1 MGENI
6 QTEIIKEGTTQ
17 IMVPVFERGNYT
29 PSKTPVFYNPKMELS
44 RDISIACIA
53 AFASEQDSYVDA
65 LGATGI
71 RGVRVANELCLDTTI
86 NDWNF
91 KAYELIVKN
100 IGLNKL
106 DAKAERK
113 NANVLLSESRFDIVD
128 IDPFGSPAPF
138 LDSACRSADKMLCIT
153 ATDTAPLC
161 GAHKSSGIRKYG
173 ASPLKTEY
181 HAEMG
186 IRILLGAIARNL
198 AKYDKSMNSLLAHAT
213 DHYYRAYVS
222 LKKGASN
229 ANNMI
234 KQMGFI
240 YHCLSCGQR
249 GWNSGLAIHMVRDC
263 PNCRSS
269 TSLAGPL
276 WLGSLHDKKFCKLV
290 LDELKTRD
298 LGAKEQ
304 ALKIVRL
311 CGDELEIPTCYDQHK
326 FCKAL
331 RITPPTIDETILK
344 LQEAGFKASRTHFFG
359 TSFKT
364 DAPLEEIERVLC
376 Q

>member
-1 MGENI
+1 M
-6 QTEIIKEGTTQ
+6 
-17 IMVPVFERGNYT
+17 
-29 PSKTPVFYNPKMELS
+29 
-44 RDISIACIA
+44 
-53 AFASEQDSYVDA
+53 
-65 LGATGI
+65 
-71 RGVRVANELCLDTTI
+71 ANELRLKTTV

-91 KAYELIVKN
+91 KSYELIVKN
-100 IGLNKL
+100 IGLNQL

-161 GAHKSSGIRKYG
+161 GAHKASGIRKYG

-198 AKYDKSMNSLLAHAT
+198 AKYDKSMNSLLSHAT
-213 DHYYRAYVS
+213 DHYYRTYVS
-222 LKKGASN
+222 IEKGVAN
-229 ANNMI
+229 ANSTIN
-234 KQMGFI
+234 QMGFI
-240 YHCLSCGQR
+240 YHCFSCGQR
-249 GWNSGLAIHMVRDC
+249 GWHSGLAVHMAKKC
-263 PNCRSS
+263 PHCGSS

-276 WLGSLHDKKFCKLV
+276 WLGSLHDQKFCTVV
-290 LDELKTRD
+290 LSELENRE
-298 LGAKEQ
+298 LGTKER
-304 ALKIVRL
+304 AIKVMRL
-311 CGDELEIPTCYDQHK
+311 CGEELDIPTYYNQHK
-326 FCKAL
+326 FCKSL
-331 RITPPTIDETILK
+331 RITPPTIDRTIFK
-344 LQEAGFKASRTHFFG
+344 LQEAGFEASRTHFSG

-364 DAPLEEIERVLC
+364 DAPLEEIKRILC

>member
-1 MGENI
+1 MGENM
-6 QTEIIKEGTTQ
+6 QTEIIKEGTTK
-17 IMVPVFERGNYT
+17 IIVPVFERENT
-29 PSKTPVFYNPKMELS
+29 IPSKTPVFYNPKMELS

-53 AFASEQDSYVDA
+53 AFASDQDSYVDV

-71 RGVRVANELCLDTTI
+71 RGMRVANELCLNTTT

-91 KAYELIVKN
+91 NAYELIVKN
-100 IGLNKL
+100 IGLNNL

-138 LDSACRSADKMLCIT
+138 LDSACRSVDKMLCIT

-173 ASPLKTEY
+173 AFPLKTEY
-181 HAEMG
+181 YSEMG

-198 AKYDKSMNSLLAHAT
+198 AKYDKSMNSLLSHAT
-213 DHYYRAYVS
+213 DHYYRVYMS
-222 LKKGASN
+222 IKKGAIN
-229 ANNMI
+229 ANKMI
-234 KQMGFI
+234 EQMGFI
-240 YHCLSCGQR
+240 YHCFSCGQR
-249 GWNSGLAIHMVRDC
+249 GWNSGLAVHMAKEC
-263 PNCRSS
+263 PHCSSS
-269 TSLAGPL
+269 TRLAGPL
-276 WLGSLHDKKFCKLV
+276 WLGSLHDEKFCKLV
-290 LDELKTRD
+290 LAELKNRE
-298 LGAKEQ
+298 LGTKEQ

-311 CGDELEIPTCYDQHK
+311 CRDELDIPTYYDQHK
-326 FCKAL
+326 FCKVF
-331 RITPPTIDETILK
+331 RITPPPMDRTIIEIN
-344 LQEAGFKASRTHFFG
+344 EAGFKASRTHFSG

-364 DAPLEEIERVLC
+364 DAILEEIKRILC